1 MNNDGIPQNNDL
13 VYVPANESEINLVPS
28 GVDDTRTTA
37 ETWAQLNSY
46 IEQDSYLSS
55 RRGMYAE
62 RNGAVGEWF
71 SQIDL
76 RILQDF
82 YLNVSGRRHTLQ
94 ISLDFVNIGNLIN
107 NSWGVRTLPQNVS
120 PLAFEGYDAE
130 GEPLFSFP
138 TTVGGQ
144 PLSETFIDDVSINSR
159 WQMQLG
165 IRYIFN

>member
-1 MNNDGIPQNNDL
+1 MNLDGNPQNNDL
-13 VYVPANESEINLVPS
+13 IYVPANASEINLVPT
-28 GVDDTRTTA
+28 DDEDTRTTA
-37 ETWAQLNSY
+37 ETWAQLESY
-46 IEQDSYLSS
+46 IDQDSYLSS

-62 RNGAVGEWF
+62 RNGAVSEWF

-120 PLAFEGYDAE
+120 PLSFEGYDAE

-138 TTVGGQ
+138 TTAGGQ

-165 IRYIFN
+165 LRYIFN